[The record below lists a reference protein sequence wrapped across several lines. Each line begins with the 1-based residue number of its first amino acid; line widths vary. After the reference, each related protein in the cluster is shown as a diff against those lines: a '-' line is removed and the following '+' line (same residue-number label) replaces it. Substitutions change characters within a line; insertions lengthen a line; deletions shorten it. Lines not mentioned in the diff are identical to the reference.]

1 MDGATQE
8 SSKHYPMDLFYGS
21 LGTIWDNR
29 SNFRCYE
36 AGTKI
41 KKKEL
46 TLQELGTLVEIH
58 HSAAPQND
66 HHTSTF
72 LDFSSR
78 VKRMFEIKFFV
89 CICICKYLLD

>member
-8 SSKHYPMDLFYGS
+8 SSKHYPMDLLYGS

-41 KKKEL
+41 KKIEL

-89 CICICKYLLD
+89 FVFVNIY

>member
-8 SSKHYPMDLFYGS
+8 SSKHYPVDLLYGS

-78 VKRMFEIKFFV
+78 VKIMFEIKFIVFV
-89 CICICKYLLD
+89 FVNIY